1 MFAKVLTIAI
11 VVIRASIEIIEIIE
25 RRHGT

>member
-1 MFAKVLTIAI
+1 MFAKVLTIVI

-25 RRHGT
+25 RKQRA